1 MIVLDRDVLVGL
13 GNSDP
18 PVIQHLQQHRSEE
31 WTLPAVVAWESYRAE
46 SSRSDMIREQTQLR
60 SEFDRIVGFSDD
72 TALEAAYIDQK
83 LQEQGLSVDTADLL
97 NLATAHELGAT
108 FLTRNKNDFDKTPI
122 QQLVDL
128 EIVP

>member
-18 PVIQHLQQHRSEE
+18 PVLRHLQQHRSEE
-31 WTLPAVVAWESYRAE
+31 WALPAVVAWESYKAE

-60 SEFDRIVGFSDD
+60 SKFDRIVGFSDD

-83 LQEQGLSVDTADLL
+83 LQEQSVSFDTADLL
-97 NLATAHELGAT
+97 NLATAHEEGAT
-108 FLTRNKNDFDKTPI
+108 FLTRNRNDFDKAPI
-122 QQLVDL
+122 HRLVDL